1 MTFAAEFYI
10 YISRCLMKYLFI
22 AIISY
27 LLGNISFAY
36 ILGKIF
42 TKKDVRDYGSGNAG
56 ATNAIRA
63 FGKKIGA
70 MVFVGDVLKG
80 VVAVLIGRRFGEAAG
95 YLAGAMVIIGH
106 NWPVFLN
113 FKGGKGVATTIG
125 VMAVTSPF
133 VTLVCFVLGLVVIIA
148 TRTVSLG
155 SILGMAM
162 APLAA
167 GIFVRPFDVLLF
179 IFCLFIGT
187 MSIYRHKEN
196 IKRLLKGKE
205 NKL

>member
-1 MTFAAEFYI
+1 
-10 YISRCLMKYLFI
+10 MKYLLI
-22 AIISY
+22 AIIAY
-27 LLGNISFAY
+27 LLGDISFAY

-70 MVFVGDVLKG
+70 MVFVGDVFKG
-80 VVAVLIGRRFGEAAG
+80 VLAVIIGRAIAG
-95 YLAGAMVIIGH
+95 VYGSYLAGAFVIIGH

-113 FKGGKGVATTIG
+113 FKGGKGVAATIG
-125 VMAVTSPF
+125 VMAVISPLVTS
-133 VTLVCFVLGLVVIIA
+133 VCFIIGILAVVF

-155 SILGMAM
+155 SILGMAL
-162 APLAA
+162 APASA
-167 GIFVRPFDVLLF
+167 GIFVRPFDMPLF
-179 IFCLFIGT
+179 VFCLFIAG
-187 MSIYRHKEN
+187 MSIYRHKDN
-196 IKRLLKGKE
+196 IKRLLNGKE

>member
-1 MTFAAEFYI
+1 MNYF
-10 YISRCLMKYLFI
+10 FI
-22 AIISY
+22 AIIAY

-70 MVFVGDVLKG
+70 MVFIGDVLKG
-80 VVAVLIGRRFGEAAG
+80 VIAVLIGKTLGVTEM

-125 VMAVTSPF
+125 VMIIASPF
-133 VTLVCFVLGLVVIIA
+133 VTLICFVLGLVVIIA

-155 SILGMAM
+155 SIIGMAM

-167 GIFVRPFDVLLF
+167 GIFVRPFNVSLF

-187 MSIYRHKEN
+187 MAIYRHKEN
-196 IKRLLKGKE
+196 IKRILNGKE

>member
-1 MTFAAEFYI
+1 MNYF
-10 YISRCLMKYLFI
+10 FI

-70 MVFVGDVLKG
+70 MVFIGDVLKS
-80 VVAVLIGRRFGEAAG
+80 VIAVLIGKTLGVTG
-95 YLAGAMVIIGH
+95 MYLAGAMVIIGH

-125 VMAVTSPF
+125 VMIIASPF
-133 VTLVCFVLGLVVIIA
+133 VTMICFVLGLVVIIA

-155 SILGMAM
+155 SIIGMAM

-167 GIFVRPFDVLLF
+167 GIFVRPFDMSLF

-187 MSIYRHKEN
+187 MAIYRHKEN
-196 IKRLLKGKE
+196 IKRILNGKE

>member
-1 MTFAAEFYI
+1 MNYF
-10 YISRCLMKYLFI
+10 FI

-70 MVFVGDVLKG
+70 MVFIGDVLKG
-80 VVAVLIGRRFGEAAG
+80 VVAVLIGRSLGETG
-95 YLAGAMVIIGH
+95 MYLAGAMVIIGH

-125 VMAVTSPF
+125 VMIIASPF
-133 VTLVCFVLGLVVIIA
+133 VTLICFVLGIVVIIA

-162 APLAA
+162 APIAA
-167 GIFVRPFDVLLF
+167 GIFVKPFNFSLF

-187 MSIYRHKEN
+187 MAIYRHKEN

>member
-1 MTFAAEFYI
+1 
-10 YISRCLMKYLFI
+10 MKYIII

-36 ILGKIF
+36 ILGKLF

-63 FGKKIGA
+63 FGKKIGI

-80 VVAVLIGRRFGEAAG
+80 VIAVLIGRSYGGAIG
-95 YLAGAMVIIGH
+95 SYLAGALVIIGH
-106 NWPVFLN
+106 NWPALLN

-125 VMAVTSPF
+125 VMIIINPL
-133 VTLVCFVLGLVVIIA
+133 VTLICLAFGIVVIIF
-148 TRTVSLG
+148 TRTMSLG
-155 SILGMAM
+155 SIIGMALSPI
-162 APLAA
+162 AVIIAA
-167 GIFVRPFDVLLF
+167 RPFDVKLF
-179 IFCLFIGT
+179 IFCLFIAG

-196 IKRLLKGKE
+196 IKRLLQGKE

>member
-1 MTFAAEFYI
+1 MNYF
-10 YISRCLMKYLFI
+10 FI

-70 MVFVGDVLKG
+70 MVFIGDVLKG
-80 VVAVLIGRRFGEAAG
+80 VIAVLIGKTLGVTG
-95 YLAGAMVIIGH
+95 MYLAGAMVIIGH

-125 VMAVTSPF
+125 VMIIASPF
-133 VTLVCFVLGLVVIIA
+133 VTMICFVLGLVVIIA

-155 SILGMAM
+155 SIIGMAM

-167 GIFVRPFDVLLF
+167 GIFVRPFNMSLF

-187 MSIYRHKEN
+187 MAIYRHKEN
-196 IKRLLKGKE
+196 IKRILNGKE

>member
-1 MTFAAEFYI
+1 
-10 YISRCLMKYLFI
+10 MKYIII

-27 LLGNISFAY
+27 FLGNISFAY
-36 ILGKIF
+36 LLGKIF

-63 FGKKIGA
+63 FGKKIGI

-80 VVAVLIGRRFGEAAG
+80 VIAVLIGRSYGGAMG
-95 YLAGAMVIIGH
+95 SYLAGALVIIGH
-106 NWPVFLN
+106 NWPVLLN

-125 VMAVTSPF
+125 VMIIINPL
-133 VTLVCFVLGLVVIIA
+133 VTLICLAFGIVVIIF
-148 TRTVSLG
+148 TRTMSLG
-155 SILGMAM
+155 SIIGMALS
-162 APLAA
+162 PISVIIAA
-167 GIFVRPFDVLLF
+167 RPFDVKLF
-179 IFCLFIGT
+179 IFCLFIAG

-196 IKRLLKGKE
+196 IKRLLQGKE

>member
-1 MTFAAEFYI
+1 MNYF
-10 YISRCLMKYLFI
+10 FI

-42 TKKDVRDYGSGNAG
+42 TKKDVRDFGSGNAG

-70 MVFVGDVLKG
+70 MVFIGDVLKG
-80 VVAVLIGRRFGEAAG
+80 VIAVLIGRSLGETG
-95 YLAGAMVIIGH
+95 VYLAGAMVIIGH

-125 VMAVTSPF
+125 VMIIASPF
-133 VTLVCFVLGLVVIIA
+133 VTLICFVLGLVVIIT

-155 SILGMAM
+155 SIIGMAM
-162 APLAA
+162 APVAA
-167 GIFVRPFDVLLF
+167 GIFVRPFNMSLF

-187 MSIYRHKEN
+187 MAIYRHKEN

>member
-1 MTFAAEFYI
+1 
-10 YISRCLMKYLFI
+10 MKYIII

-36 ILGKIF
+36 ILGKLF

-56 ATNAIRA
+56 TTNAIRA

-80 VVAVLIGRRFGEAAG
+80 VAAVLIGRNFGGAVG
-95 YLAGAMVIIGH
+95 SYLAGALVIIGH
-106 NWPVFLN
+106 NWPALLN

-125 VMAVTSPF
+125 VM
-133 VTLVCFVLGLVVIIA
+133 VIINPHVTFLCFLFGLLVIVF

-155 SILGMAM
+155 SIVGMAL
-162 APLAA
+162 APVSTIIA
-167 GIFVRPFDVLLF
+167 VKPFDFKLF
-179 IFCLFIGT
+179 IFCLFIAS

-196 IKRLLKGKE
+196 IKRLIKGKE

>member
-1 MTFAAEFYI
+1 MNYI
-10 YISRCLMKYLFI
+10 II

-36 ILGKIF
+36 VLGKF
-42 TKKDVRDYGSGNAG
+42 FAKKDVRDYGSGNAG
-56 ATNAIRA
+56 ATNALRA
-63 FGKKIGA
+63 FGKKIGI

-80 VVAVLIGRRFGEAAG
+80 VVAVLIGRSYGGAMG
-95 YLAGAMVIIGH
+95 SYIAGALVIIGH
-106 NWPVFLN
+106 NWPVLLN

-125 VMAVTSPF
+125 VMIIINPL
-133 VTLVCFVLGLVVIIA
+133 VTLVCFAFGIVVIIF

-155 SILGMAM
+155 SIIGMAL
-162 APLAA
+162 APVAA
-167 GIFVRPFDVLLF
+167 IIAVRPLDFKLF
-179 IFCLFIGT
+179 IFCLFIAS

-196 IKRLLKGKE
+196 IKRLIKGKE

>member
-1 MTFAAEFYI
+1 MNYF
-10 YISRCLMKYLFI
+10 FI
-22 AIISY
+22 AIIAY

-70 MVFVGDVLKG
+70 MVFIGDVLKG
-80 VVAVLIGRRFGEAAG
+80 VIAVLIGRSLGETG
-95 YLAGAMVIIGH
+95 VYLAGAMVIIGH

-125 VMAVTSPF
+125 VMIIASPF
-133 VTLVCFVLGLVVIIA
+133 VTMICFVLGLVVIIA

-155 SILGMAM
+155 SIIGMAM

-167 GIFVRPFDVLLF
+167 GIFVRPFNVSLF

-187 MSIYRHKEN
+187 MAIYRHKEN
-196 IKRLLKGKE
+196 IKRILNGKE